1 MKKLLLG
8 LLFGAA
14 AGLID
19 ILPMLAMKLP
29 LAANLS
35 AFSLWVVAGLL
46 IASADLKLNSAA
58 KGLVIALLVFLPNA
72 FLIGQNHIADL
83 LPPLVM
89 TVILGSLL
97 GWLIGRYGG

>member
-1 MKKLLLG
+1 MKKLIVG

-19 ILPMLAMKLP
+19 IAPMLVMRLP
-29 LAANLS
+29 LAADLS
-35 AFSLWVVAGLL
+35 AFSLWVVVGLL
-46 IASADLKLNSAA
+46 IASADLKLKSAA
-58 KGLVIALLVFLPNA
+58 NGLVIALLVFLPNA
-72 FLIGQNHIADL
+72 FLIAQNNIADL

>member
-1 MKKLLLG
+1 MKKILIG

-19 ILPMLAMKLP
+19 ITPMLAMRLP

-35 AFSLWVVAGLL
+35 AFSLWVVVGLF

-58 KGLVIALLVFLPNA
+58 KGLVIALLVFAPNA
-72 FLIGQNHIADL
+72 FLIGQNNIADL
-83 LPPLVM
+83 LPPLLM
-89 TVILGSLL
+89 TVILGNLL
-97 GWLIGRYGG
+97 GWLIGRFN